1 MRSHKNLNQPH
12 LLAVTKREVLC
23 LFHCSIFLTLLLL
36 TCSVGCGLLIHIWS
50 SWKKRPDSLLSS
62 APGTCSQFPAHILC
76 WPWLS
81 FDPSLSLPNFS
92 KQQKGFSRLTLIT
105 AERKSQGDYTA
116 KKWYWLQLPPPPL
129 FFSLRSLLHNRFS
142 CKMMFLLKGVFSR
155 CVFPAL
161 LLLHPM
167 HQCSLWSDEG

>member
-62 APGTCSQFPAHILC
+62 APGTCSQYTSCAGPGFHLILL
-76 WPWLS
+76 WAYQTSQNSRKDSVGLHLS
-81 FDPSLSLPNFS
+81 QP
-92 KQQKGFSRLTLIT
+92 KGKVRETTQPRSGIGC
-105 AERKSQGDYTA
+105 SCP
-116 KKWYWLQLPPPPL
+116 LPPSSSVL
-129 FFSLRSLLHNRFS
+129 GHCCIIDSVVRWCF
-142 CKMMFLLKGVFSR
+142 C
-155 CVFPAL
+155 
-161 LLLHPM
+161 
-167 HQCSLWSDEG
+167 

>member
-23 LFHCSIFLTLLLL
+23 LFHCSIFLTLLAL
-36 TCSVGCGLLIHIWS
+36 TCSVGCGLLVHIWS

-62 APGTCSQFPAHILC
+62 APGTCSQYTSCAGPGFHLILLGAY
-76 WPWLS
+76 WTS
-81 FDPSLSLPNFS
+81 QN
-92 KQQKGFSRLTLIT
+92 SRKDSVGLHLTQLMQ
-105 AERKSQGDYTA
+105 RKSQGDYTA